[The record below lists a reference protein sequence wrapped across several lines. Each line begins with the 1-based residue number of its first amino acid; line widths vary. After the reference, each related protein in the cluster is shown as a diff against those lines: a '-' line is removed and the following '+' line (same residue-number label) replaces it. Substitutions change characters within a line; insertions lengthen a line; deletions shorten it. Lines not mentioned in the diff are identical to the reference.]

1 MNNAITETIIPTKP
15 NQINFIWLPT
25 QLNKILR
32 VLVPTQVQKY
42 FATQLSF
49 TNQVYCSQ
57 HNPTQVI
64 FELMIIP
71 IPVLGYYFTQPRF
84 WVNN

>member
-32 VLVPTQVQKY
+32 VLISHPSSKILCHPTQVSQIK
-42 FATQLSF
+42 FIVLSTTQPKSHSVKDITHPSVRLLF
-49 TNQVYCSQ
+49 Y
-57 HNPTQVI
+57 PTQI
-64 FELMIIP
+64 LS
-71 IPVLGYYFTQPRF
+71 
-84 WVNN
+84 

>member
-25 QLNKILR
+25 QLNKILK
-32 VLVPTQVQKY
+32 VLVPTQVQNS
-42 FATQLSF
+42 LPPNSGF

-64 FELMIIP
+64 FELMIIH
-71 IPVLGYYFTQPRF
+71 IIVLDYYFTQPRF